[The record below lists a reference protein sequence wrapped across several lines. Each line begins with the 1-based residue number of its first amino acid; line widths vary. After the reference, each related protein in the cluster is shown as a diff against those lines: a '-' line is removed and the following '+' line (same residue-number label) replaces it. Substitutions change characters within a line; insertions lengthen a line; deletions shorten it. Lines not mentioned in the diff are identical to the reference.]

1 MRRFIDT
8 SISCLGAHCIWEKSG
23 EFFRIEGMYLK
34 YLESVGQLTH
44 LKDIDTSIKLHITTI
59 QSWNITV
66 LEVIVFI
73 YIIRLLWKHIDGRH
87 FL

>member
-1 MRRFIDT
+1 
-8 SISCLGAHCIWEKSG
+8 
-23 EFFRIEGMYLK
+23 MYLK

-44 LKDIDTSIKLHITTI
+44 LKDIDTSIQLHITAI

-73 YIIRLLWKHIDGRH
+73 YNIQLLWKHIDGRH